1 MMVTIKKIFDL
12 SLVVAAVIVC
22 LVPVPLGAQEDQT
35 IDAVLNGFGDHETS
49 DDDLQDVLDGFDD
62 KAEDKKETNGIEEDE
77 ILKGFED
84 ETEAV
89 DTDTAEKQYLPAFL
103 SLDGYFKLGAS
114 YNLHGHEAAGTD
126 TDYHGLSRLRTE
138 LQIELD
144 AKFSETWQARVAA
157 NGFYDFVYTI
167 RGRDDY
173 TDDVLDEYEDELE
186 FGEVWLLG
194 SLTDHLDIKA
204 GRQVVV
210 WGKSDNIRITD
221 VLNPLDLREPGLT
234 DIENLRLPVT
244 MTKLDYFLKG
254 LNLSAMAIHEIR
266 YNKNPV
272 FGNDFFPLP
281 QPLPSKET
289 PDEGFDLDDTE
300 FAMALNGIFRGWDA
314 SFYWANIYDDAPHL
328 ALNSMIPVPTFKQDH
343 ARLNMVGAAFN
354 YAWGNWLFFT
364 EAAFFDGIEF
374 LNNPGKNYYRI
385 DALLGTE
392 YSGFTDTTVSFEI
405 ADRHITNYD
414 SNLEDAPDFVEE
426 DTFISAL
433 RLTRSYWH
441 DTLNLTL
448 LTQTFG
454 ITGDDGAFQ
463 RLSAE
468 YDYTDSIE
476 ITGGV
481 VFYKSGDLKRFRG
494 VGDNDRVFLEIKYH
508 F

>member
-1 MMVTIKKIFDL
+1 MTKNNAIRIILVTA
-12 SLVVAAVIVC
+12 LVIY
-22 LVPVPLGAQEDQT
+22 LMPMHTWAQEDQT
-35 IDAVLNGFGDHETS
+35 IDEILNGFGDQETPE
-49 DDDLQDVLDGFDD
+49 DDLQDVLEGFED
-62 KAEDKKETNGIEEDE
+62 KAEEDKKPAGSEEDE

-84 ETEAV
+84 EPEAT
-89 DTDTAEKQYLPAFL
+89 DADTADKHYLPPFL

-144 AKFSETWQARVAA
+144 TKFSESWQARAAA
-157 NGFYDFVYTI
+157 NSFYDFVYTM
-167 RGRDDY
+167 RGRGDY
-173 TDDVLDEYEDELE
+173 SDDVLDEYEKEFE

-204 GRQVVV
+204 GRQIVV

-244 MTKLDYFLKG
+244 MTKLDYFFKG

-266 YNKNPV
+266 YDKNPE
-272 FGNDFFPLP
+272 FGNDFFPFP
-281 QPLPSKET
+281 QPLPSRKT
-289 PDEGFDLDDTE
+289 PDEGFDLGDTE

-328 ALNSMIPVPTFKQDH
+328 AVDSILPVPTFKQDH

-364 EAAFFDGIEF
+364 EAAYFDGIEF
-374 LNNPGKNYYRI
+374 FNNPGKDYCQI
-385 DALLGTE
+385 DALVGAE

-414 SNLEDAPDFVEE
+414 SNLKDAPDFIEE

-433 RLTRSYWH
+433 RLTRTYWN
-441 DTLNLTL
+441 DTLSLTL
-448 LTQTFG
+448 LAQTFG

-463 RLSAE
+463 RFSAE

-476 ITGGV
+476 ITGGI
-481 VFYKSGDLKRFRG
+481 VFYKSGDLKRFRD

>member
-1 MMVTIKKIFDL
+1 METKKEIL
-12 SLVVAAVIVC
+12 LVILVITAVLFC
-22 LVPVPLGAQEDQT
+22 PVPIPLEAQEDKA
-35 IDAVLNGFGDHETS
+35 IDDI
-49 DDDLQDVLDGFDD
+49 LDGFEEKGEVEKKPDGTE
-62 KAEDKKETNGIEEDE
+62 EDK

-89 DTDTAEKQYLPAFL
+89 DIDAAEKQYLPAFL

-114 YNLHGHEAAGTD
+114 YNLHGHKAAGTD

-138 LQIELD
+138 LQVELD
-144 AKFSETWQARVAA
+144 AKFSESWQARVAA
-157 NGFYDFVYTI
+157 NGFYDFVYNI
-167 RGRDDY
+167 RGRGDY
-173 TDDVLDEYEDELE
+173 TDDVLDEYEAELE

-194 SLTDHLDIKA
+194 SLTDHLDVKA
-204 GRQVVV
+204 GRQIVV

-244 MTKLDYFLKG
+244 MTKLDYFFKG

-266 YNKNPV
+266 YNKNPE

-281 QPLPSKET
+281 QPLPSKEN
-289 PDEGFDLDDTE
+289 PDEGFDVDDTE
-300 FAMALNGIFRGWDA
+300 FAIALNGIFRGWDA
-314 SFYWANIYDDAPHL
+314 SFYWAKIYDDTAHL
-328 ALNSMIPVPTFKQDH
+328 ALNSIVPVPTFKRDH
-343 ARLNMVGAAFN
+343 ARLNMAGAAFN

-364 EAAFFDGIEF
+364 EAAYFDGIEF
-374 LNNPGKNYYRI
+374 SNNPGKDYYRI
-385 DALLGTE
+385 DALIGTE
-392 YSGFTDTTVSFEI
+392 YAGFTDTTVSLEI
-405 ADRHITNYD
+405 AVRHITNYD
-414 SNLEDAPDFVEE
+414 SNLNEVPDFVEE

-433 RLTRSYWH
+433 RLTRSFWH
-441 DTLNLTL
+441 DTLNLKML
-448 LTQTFG
+448 AQTFG
-454 ITGDDGAFQ
+454 ITGDEGAFQ
-463 RLSAE
+463 RISAE

-481 VFYKSGDLKRFRG
+481 VFYKSGDLRRFRG